1 MAEKLSERIGTF
13 TPDLDDRR
21 RLAVTEALM
30 IAEKN
35 NGNLFL
41 GDFGTCVLHNAIEN
55 NDDDVIALSDSTTR
69 RLNQIAMGLG

>member
-1 MAEKLSERIGTF
+1 MAEKLSERVGTF

-30 IAEKN
+30 VAEKK

-41 GDFGTCVLHNAIEN
+41 NDFGTCVLHNAIEN

>member
-13 TPDLDDRR
+13 TPDLEDRR
-21 RLAVTEALM
+21 RLAVSEALM

-35 NGNLFL
+35 NGALYL

-55 NDDDVIALSDSTTR
+55 NDNDVIALSDSTTK
-69 RLNQIAMGLG
+69 RLNQISMGLG